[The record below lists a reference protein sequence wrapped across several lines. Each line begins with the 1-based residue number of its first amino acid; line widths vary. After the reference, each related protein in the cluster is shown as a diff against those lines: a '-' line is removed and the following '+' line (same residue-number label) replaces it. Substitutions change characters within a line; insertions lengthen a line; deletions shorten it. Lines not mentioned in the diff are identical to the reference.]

1 MRARTFGAK
10 SDLIKVGAA
19 LVEFGEGTQVDTG
32 TIVGEVERS
41 ESLAR
46 EAAGVPSRPRGLQA
60 LPAIR
65 ALARKLR

>member
-1 MRARTFGAK
+1 LRARTFGAK

-19 LVEFGEGTQVDTG
+19 LVEFGEGTEASTG
-32 TIVGEVERS
+32 TIVGKVERS

-46 EAAGVPSRPRGLQA
+46 EAEAPSRPRGLQA